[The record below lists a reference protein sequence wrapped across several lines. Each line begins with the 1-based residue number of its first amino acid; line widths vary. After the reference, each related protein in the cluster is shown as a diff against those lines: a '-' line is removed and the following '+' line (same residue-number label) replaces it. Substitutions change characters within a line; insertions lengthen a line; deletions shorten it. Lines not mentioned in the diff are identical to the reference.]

1 MSFTAIITANIKDFE
16 NNLNRA
22 AKKTDDFERGI
33 DNNLSDAENSFK
45 DFGLKVGGII
55 AGVFAIE
62 KITAF
67 TSEIMNLGGQ
77 MEGVREAFESFA
89 PTNTMRELQR
99 ATRGTV
105 NELELMQR
113 AVMAQNFG
121 IPIENLSKLLEF
133 ATKRA
138 QQTGQSVDYLVDSIV
153 TGIGRKSILILD
165 NLGISATMLRD
176 RLGEVGI
183 ESADVASY
191 AAAVMDIAN
200 ESLEKSGTVTETYNI
215 KIQAL
220 KAAWDDLKISIGE
233 AIVANNDGLNNSI
246 SWLSNQIKLIG
257 NDVPNII
264 EMIFGGENKRYKE
277 SMNDINKSLED
288 FLNTTKKVS
297 TETVPA
303 IEQAEK
309 TIGDLK
315 TEIDTLKSSIDGY
328 GVSQTSEIQ
337 KTLQQ
342 IAANEELIKSLTT
355 LKTATNNITRVATP
369 DGMDSIPTGTL
380 FNPESFKIEPVLEV
394 DKLMA
399 GLKTI
404 KDETKTIMIELGDVV
419 TSAIDEF
426 AYAIG
431 EGLGGDWSNLGLSLL
446 KAVGNIAQQFGAF
459 MISMGVAALQ
469 LETLI
474 ANPLTAIAAGAALVA
489 MGAMIGGAAQSM
501 IDSNIS
507 GSSGGGYSTSTYS
520 SPVYSERQG
529 AYAVE
534 FKIKKGDLAAVL
546 EMDNNQKNRIQ

>member
-1 MSFTAIITANIKDFE
+1 MSFTAIISANIKNFE

-22 AKKTDDFERGI
+22 AKKTDDFEREI

-55 AGVFAIE
+55 AGVFAVE

-67 TSEIMNLGGQ
+67 ASEVMNLGGQ

-89 PTNTMRELQR
+89 APNTMRELQR

-113 AVMAQNFG
+113 AVMAQQCG
-121 IPIENLSKLLEF
+121 IPIENLAKLLEF

-200 ESLEKSGTVTETYNI
+200 ESLEKSSTITETYNI

-233 AIVANNDGLNNSI
+233 AIVVNNDGLNSSI

-257 NDVPNII
+257 NDFPNII
-264 EMIFGGENKRYKE
+264 EMIFGSENKRYKE

-303 IEQAEK
+303 IEQSEK

-315 TEIDTLKSSIDGY
+315 SEIDTLKASIDGY
-328 GVSQTSEIQ
+328 GVSQSAEIQ

-355 LKTATNNITRVATP
+355 LKTATNNIARVATP
-369 DGMDSIPTGTL
+369 DSMDSIPTGTL
-380 FNPESFKIEPVLEV
+380 FNPESFKI
-394 DKLMA
+394 
-399 GLKTI
+399 
-404 KDETKTIMIELGDVV
+404 
-419 TSAIDEF
+419 
-426 AYAIG
+426 
-431 EGLGGDWSNLGLSLL
+431 
-446 KAVGNIAQQFGAF
+446 
-459 MISMGVAALQ
+459 
-469 LETLI
+469 
-474 ANPLTAIAAGAALVA
+474 
-489 MGAMIGGAAQSM
+489 
-501 IDSNIS
+501 
-507 GSSGGGYSTSTYS
+507 
-520 SPVYSERQG
+520 
-529 AYAVE
+529 
-534 FKIKKGDLAAVL
+534 
-546 EMDNNQKNRIQ
+546 